1 MSERYLD
8 RITQI
13 PPAIVNGPS
22 SPSDARNP
30 DDKSIAEKERES
42 FDEKRTMLAM
52 GGDEEEKGFFAPG
65 GVEKELADLHSE
77 EEREERYIEGR
88 G

>member
-1 MSERYLD
+1 M
-8 RITQI
+8 
-13 PPAIVNGPS
+13 NGPS
-22 SPSDARNP
+22 SPSEKKKPEEGNV
-30 DDKSIAEKERES
+30 AEKEAIS
-42 FDEKRTMLAM
+42 FDEKQAMLAM

-77 EEREERYIEGR
+77 EEREERYIDGR